1 VRLTLTFFALLGTLA
16 IPAPASEHD
25 ALAIS
30 ARIQAAHMPFGT
42 ILDPVFASPSSD
54 QITGYTRCGDSA
66 LWTGAYLAAES
77 FRYKVTQSADAL
89 NNVKTALAGLK
100 LLSDVTGDN
109 RLARCVV
116 PANSPYAASI
126 QNEEAHNTI
135 HQNGQLLW
143 VDNTSRDEIVGAF
156 FGLCAAFDF
165 VDDAG
170 VKGTVNALT
179 TLLIGYISRHNWSPN
194 DDPTSTFVLRPE
206 ELQMLLQVARHVNP
220 SNTVSG
226 PFLVPPVD
234 VGVSVDVQS
243 NSSYFKFNLDYM
255 SLYNLIR
262 LQNNSDNQEAYK
274 KVHSYTA
281 SHQNAFFDVVDRAL
295 EGPNASRDAETG
307 MLLDQW
313 LQRPKRDPYVDLT
326 KTVQVCGSEA
336 CQPVPVPL
344 RPPTDF
350 LWQRDPFQL
359 AGGGFG
365 TVEGAGID
373 YILPY
378 WMGRYY
384 GVIDGGARVQSAAAP
399 SSGVAPDSLASLFGA
414 NLAPGTAQATSQPL
428 PIQLGGVTVTV
439 TDATGAQRNAPLIYV
454 SPGQINFVVPD
465 GVAAGSATFT
475 VANGSATQTVMG
487 VVQPVMPTLF
497 AMNGAGSGV
506 AAATAVSVQAGAPK
520 SQTPVPVFQCT
531 SSGCVSVPI
540 DLGVDTPVY
549 VSFYGTGI
557 RSRSSLANVTVTING
572 MSVPV
577 LYAGSQPSYAGL
589 DQVNVSLSL
598 SLRGSGE
605 SNVVLTV
612 DGQTSNTVTIN
623 IQ

>member
-295 EGPNASRDAETG
+295 EGPNAPRDAETG

-506 AAATAVSVQAGAPK
+506 AAATAVSVQAGDPK

-598 SLRGSGE
+598 SLRGSRE